1 MEEMTRMVLS
11 SCPIFFRASG
21 VALLL
26 WIARLERHDFRMK
39 RTEDSVSLALGSNG
53 SDRHLLILEMSKSVQ
68 NSSVRA
74 CIPSVLCSESR
85 MNPEEIDQ
93 LPGADLEANDERFE
107 PMASPQKG
115 EKIKVSMA

>member
-39 RTEDSVSLALGSNG
+39 RTEDSVSLAFGSNG
-53 SDRHLLILEMSKSVQ
+53 SNRHLLILEMSKSVQ
-68 NSSVRA
+68 NSSVRG
-74 CIPSVLCSESR
+74 CIPLIPCSESR
-85 MNPEEIDQ
+85 MNQEKIDK
-93 LPGADLEANDERFE
+93 LPGADLDERFE
-107 PMASPQKG
+107 STTLA
-115 EKIKVSMA
+115 